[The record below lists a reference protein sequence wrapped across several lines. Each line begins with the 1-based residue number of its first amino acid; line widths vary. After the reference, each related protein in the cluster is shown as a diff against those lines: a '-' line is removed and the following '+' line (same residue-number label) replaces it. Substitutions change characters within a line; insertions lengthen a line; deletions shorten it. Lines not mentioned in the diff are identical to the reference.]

1 MACCGMSRPANVSVG
16 KNLSGTQ
23 TNLDYTVLIFVV
35 SPMANQRDVRHEVQ
49 PAPSTTDGP
58 CEINASIYRELRRI
72 ASAKMH
78 GERGNHTLQPTALV
92 HEAFVRL
99 ADEPKSAWV
108 DRSRILGLA
117 ARAMRNILVDHARAR
132 SAGKRGAG
140 AIQVTLD
147 QGLIESG
154 GALVDVLA
162 VDEALTR
169 LAEFDSRQARVLEL
183 HFFGGLT
190 FDEIAIELDV
200 STRTVKNDW
209 RMARAWLYQ
218 QLAN

>member
-1 MACCGMSRPANVSVG
+1 MATEQGERPRAEASA
-16 KNLSGTQ
+16 LEQ
-23 TNLDYTVLIFVV
+23 D
-35 SPMANQRDVRHEVQ
+35 AQR
-49 PAPSTTDGP
+49 
-58 CEINASIYRELRRI
+58 EINASLYRELRRI

-99 ADEPKSAWV
+99 ADQPQSAWV

-117 ARAMRNILVDHARAR
+117 AHAMRHILVDHARAH

-140 AIQVTLD
+140 AVQVTLD
-147 QGLIESG
+147 EGLKASSG
-154 GALVDVLA
+154 TLADVLA

-169 LAEFDSRQARVLEL
+169 LADMDSRQARILEL

-190 FDEIAIELDV
+190 FDEIATELGV
-200 STRTVKNDW
+200 SPRTVKNDW